1 MEYRQIY
8 PNLRTLEN
16 FLIYH
21 CQNKDIDEAV
31 NLLESSSQSE
41 QLYLNSRIAAALI
54 HCHCSRKVETYITYN
69 KANTRFTDELPA
81 EDMTGK
87 KRKMNLKKE
96 LRERFSYFVHLIEE
110 IKVKTTNNEEFK
122 YQKE

>member
-69 KANTRFTDELPA
+69 NANTCSTDELPA
-81 EDMTGK
+81 ADMTGK

-96 LRERFSYFVHLIEE
+96 QRERFSYFVHLIEE
-110 IKVKTTNNEEFK
+110 I
-122 YQKE
+122 